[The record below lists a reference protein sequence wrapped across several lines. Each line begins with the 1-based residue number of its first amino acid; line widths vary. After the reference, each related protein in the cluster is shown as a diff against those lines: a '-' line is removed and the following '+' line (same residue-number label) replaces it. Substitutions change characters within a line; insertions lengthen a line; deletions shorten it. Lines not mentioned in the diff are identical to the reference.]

1 MIFQKS
7 SLFLVFEDQL
17 FQYVNTFVES
27 TMQINGPPPLFYIL
41 YKWKSCHCTTDA
53 AVPFLFNGG
62 GEVIDINADVP

>member
-27 TMQINGPPPLFYIL
+27 TMRINGPPPLFYIL

>member
-53 AVPFLFNGG
+53 VPFLFNGG